1 MLQMI
6 PALLVAITVVIQ
18 CLAVQMSRYRLSRM
32 NASPPHHGLALMSG
46 MLAAAAIILRLYQ
59 NDSAVGVLFMTIM
72 TGCMTLM
79 TLTDAASCRLPRP
92 FTIMYLISGSAF
104 RLWQGDWLTGLCSAG
119 FWFLLLL
126 LFRQYTSY
134 RRKTETIGLGDVFLI
149 AGIAIWS
156 PPGDIPG
163 LSQRQQAEPYFI
175 CGVTD
180 NDALPEN
187 FPLGR
192 FSARHSTHLLFIPVA
207 FGNTGGNDYA
217 KRQR

>member
-126 LFRQYTSY
+126 LFRQYT
-134 RRKTETIGLGDVFLI
+134 V
-149 AGIAIWS
+149 
-156 PPGDIPG
+156 
-163 LSQRQQAEPYFI
+163 
-175 CGVTD
+175 
-180 NDALPEN
+180 ND
-187 FPLGR
+187 G
-192 FSARHSTHLLFIPVA
+192 
-207 FGNTGGNDYA
+207 
-217 KRQR
+217 

>member
-1 MLQMI
+1 M
-6 PALLVAITVVIQ
+6 PA
-18 CLAVQMSRYRLSRM
+18 
-32 NASPPHHGLALMSG
+32 PHHGLALMSG
-46 MLAAAAIILRLYQ
+46 MLAVAAIILRLYQ

-134 RRKTETIGLGDVFLI
+134 RRKTETIGLGDVF
-149 AGIAIWS
+149 
-156 PPGDIPG
+156 
-163 LSQRQQAEPYFI
+163 
-175 CGVTD
+175 
-180 NDALPEN
+180 
-187 FPLGR
+187 
-192 FSARHSTHLLFIPVA
+192 
-207 FGNTGGNDYA
+207 
-217 KRQR
+217 

>member
-1 MLQMI
+1 
-6 PALLVAITVVIQ
+6 
-18 CLAVQMSRYRLSRM
+18 
-32 NASPPHHGLALMSG
+32 
-46 MLAAAAIILRLYQ
+46 
-59 NDSAVGVLFMTIM
+59 
-72 TGCMTLM
+72 M

-156 PPGDIPG
+156 PPGDIPWIVATAAG
-163 LSQRQQAEPYFI
+163 
-175 CGVTD
+175 G
-180 NDALPEN
+180 ALLYLWCN
-187 FPLGR
+187 
-192 FSARHSTHLLFIPVA
+192 
-207 FGNTGGNDYA
+207 
-217 KRQR
+217 RQRRITRELPFGPFLCASQYAFTFYPGGLW